1 LAPRNYHNK
10 IKTLYIRKW
19 GWSIK
24 LSIMPG
30 PASYISDE
38 KVKLQENGKSTI
50 IEIKLHHKRK

>member
-1 LAPRNYHNK
+1 
-10 IKTLYIRKW
+10 
-19 GWSIK
+19 
-24 LSIMPG
+24 MPG